1 LLKVTLNTITLTHM
15 ESRQV
20 SYFQSTNQCW
30 AFQILGYEVLF
41 YWSIYLPIT
50 VLYMTGRSKMN
61 KRFHNMTQYGML
73 LDGSVSLKIQ
83 LIKDTTY
90 N

>member
-1 LLKVTLNTITLTHM
+1 
-15 ESRQV
+15 
-20 SYFQSTNQCW
+20 
-30 AFQILGYEVLF
+30 
-41 YWSIYLPIT
+41 
-50 VLYMTGRSKMN
+50 MTGRSKMN

-90 N
+90 NETGPTVIKFSSTSFLPALQNHPIRTLYLLDMTF